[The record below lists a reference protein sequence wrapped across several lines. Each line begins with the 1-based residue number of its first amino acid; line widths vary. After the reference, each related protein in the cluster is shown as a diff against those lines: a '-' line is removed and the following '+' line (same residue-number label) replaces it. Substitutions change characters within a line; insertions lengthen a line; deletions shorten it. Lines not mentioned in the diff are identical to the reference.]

1 MTLQLS
7 ISTGRINNANA
18 ELTFVDIL
26 RQNAK
31 QFANQRAIVH
41 FDTVLTYA
49 QLDAMSDAVAAELLQ
64 HGVQKG
70 DRVGICVS
78 RTEVLPVCIF
88 GALKSGAV
96 YVPLDPNYPP
106 KRLAFM
112 VENAGIKIIL
122 SEQQFFDK
130 FTKDTGNVLD
140 VRKFMFSG
148 HDVTPLNITPD
159 DFAAVI
165 YTSGSTGI
173 PKGVQL
179 QHRNIVSV
187 VTHYT
192 KLHDLTPE
200 DAVSTYASFSFVVHL
215 FEYYPPILSGASL
228 HIIDDSIR
236 LDLRA
241 VNQYFENNKIAVSF
255 LPTAFGHRFITQL
268 KNNSLRSVVL
278 AGERFIP
285 IENTE
290 NTFKIFNAYGTTE
303 CASYI
308 SITQIYPQQQ
318 PITVGTANDNMEIYI
333 VNSNNEL
340 VLVGETGEL
349 CVAGRQ
355 ISNGYLGLTEKTA
368 SAFVKNPFNPSPD
381 YATMYHTGDVAR
393 MDEKGQIEI
402 RGRLDHQVKVRG
414 FRVELGEIDTVAL
427 QYPNISEA
435 VTVAIVGPDGEN
447 RLVIYVAS
455 PATIDAKSLQKHIGD
470 ELPPYMIPVQVVQLP
485 KLPRNLSGKIDR
497 SALPTVE
504 LSGNVD
510 AADLLQTA
518 TEKQIAIS
526 VASILKVSP
535 DGIGRSTNLFD
546 IGLDSLLTMDLVL
559 EIHRQCNVDLSVG
572 HIKENPNVA
581 LLSAIVDKLNIN
593 KRNEQETVLPVA
605 VKDFYPT
612 TKMQQLFL
620 NSAVSDPQDICNNI
634 SLALTFSV
642 NTDVEKLKDAIT
654 KTITAHPGM
663 SATFIRDGNK
673 FLLKRNEPNIHIET
687 SELTDEEF
695 EKRKLAF
702 PKPFNVFQDDRLYR
716 IEICKTPSVL
726 KLLFDIHH
734 SIYDGTS
741 QMIFIIDVANVYNGT
756 PITPETF
763 TIFDEAEDE
772 IKRYSS
778 KKALNYTAAIKK
790 RIKQFGNATQL
801 PGAKINLF
809 AILRNC
815 LFPKPGK
822 SVLAAAALTQQSPAI
837 RNLCKKAS
845 VNGANVFFTVAFAMA
860 VSRFASQQNI
870 LFAHTVSGRTTAS
883 RQRPIGAF
891 ARSVPLFV
899 ELPDHRRTLN
909 DNDIIELLRRAD
921 KEIADSTVHC
931 DVDTKLF
938 GWTLPL
944 VYLFHSSLLDPAKM
958 PVIEGQRII
967 FEFIPKS
974 RQSRNPSPALTYIVN
989 DDEGVFKITLV
1000 ANGHYISQEF
1010 VENILAELTG
1020 NIEKMLAST
1029 QSIRND
1035 KHS

>member
-1 MTLQLS
+1 MTLPLS
-7 ISTGRINNANA
+7 ISTGEINNTNA

-26 RQNAK
+26 RHNAK
-31 QFANQRAIVH
+31 QFANQPAIVH
-41 FDTVLTYA
+41 LDTVLTYA

-78 RTEVLPVCIF
+78 RTEVLPVCLF
-88 GALKSGAV
+88 GALKAGAA

-112 VENAGIKIIL
+112 VENAGIKTVL

-140 VRKFMFSG
+140 VRQFMFSG
-148 HDVTPLNITPD
+148 HGVTPLNITPD

-179 QHRNIVSV
+179 CHRNIVSV

-192 KLHDLTPE
+192 QLHCLTPE
-200 DAVSTYASFSFVVHL
+200 DAVSTYASFSFVAHF
-215 FEYYPPILSGASL
+215 FEYYPPILAGASL

-241 VNQYFENNKIAVSF
+241 VNRYFEDNKIAVSF

-285 IENTE
+285 IEKTE

-340 VLVGETGEL
+340 VSVGETGEL
-349 CVAGRQ
+349 CVSGRQ
-355 ISNGYLGLTEKTA
+355 ISNGYLGLPEKTA
-368 SAFVKNPFNPSPD
+368 SAFVKNPFNTSPD

-393 MDEKGQIEI
+393 MDENGQIEI

-427 QYPNISEA
+427 QYPDISEA
-435 VTVAIVGPDGEN
+435 VTVAVVGPDGEN

-455 PATIDAKSLQKHIGD
+455 PETIDAKSLQKHIGD
-470 ELPPYMIPVQVVQLP
+470 ELPPYMIPAQVVQLP
-485 KLPRNLSGKIDR
+485 KLPRNLNGKIDR

-504 LSGNVD
+504 LSSNVD
-510 AADLLQTA
+510 AADLPQTA
-518 TEKQIAIS
+518 TEKQIAVS
-526 VASILKVSP
+526 VAAILKVSP

-572 HIKENPNVA
+572 HIKENPTVA

-605 VKDFYPT
+605 VKEFYPT

-620 NSAVSDPQDICNNI
+620 NSAVSDPQDINNNV
-634 SLALTFSV
+634 SLALTFSA
-642 NTDVEKLKDAIT
+642 NTDIEKLKDAIT
-654 KTITAHPGM
+654 KTITAHSGM
-663 SATFIRDGNK
+663 SATFIRNGKK

-687 SELTDEEF
+687 SELTDEEY
-695 EKRKLAF
+695 EKHKLAF
-702 PKPFNVFQDDRLYR
+702 PKPFNVFQDDRLYH
-716 IEICKTPSVL
+716 IEICKTPSAI
-726 KLLFDIHH
+726 KLLLDIHH

-741 QMIFIIDVANVYNGT
+741 HMIFINDVVNAYGGASI
-756 PITPETF
+756 PLETF

-772 IKRYSS
+772 AKRFTAE
-778 KKALNYTAAIKK
+778 KTLNYTSAIKK
-790 RIKQFGNATQL
+790 RIKQFGNATQI

-809 AILRNC
+809 TILWSR
-815 LFPKPGK
+815 LFPKISK
-822 SVLAAAALTQQSPAI
+822 SVPVTATLTQQSSAI
-837 RNLCKKAS
+837 RNLCKKAGIG
-845 VNGANVFFTVAFAMA
+845 GANVIFTVAFAL
-860 VSRFASQQNI
+860 VISSLASKKNI
-870 LFAHTVSGRTTAS
+870 LFGHTVSGRTTAS
-883 RQRPIGAF
+883 RQRSIGAF
-891 ARSVPLFV
+891 ARGVPLFV
-899 ELPDHRRTLN
+899 ELPNNNYMVNSDDT
-909 DNDIIELLRRAD
+909 IKLLRNVD
-921 KEIADSTVHC
+921 KEIADSTVYC

-944 VYLFHSSLLDPAKM
+944 IYLFHGSLLDPAKM
-958 PVIEGQRII
+958 PVIEGQRVI

-974 RQSRNPSPALTYIVN
+974 YQSKNTTPALVYIVN
-989 DDEGVFKITLV
+989 DDEGVFKITLFR
-1000 ANGHYISQEF
+1000 NRNYLSQKLLNE
-1010 VENILAELTG
+1010 ILAKITD
-1020 NIEKMLAST
+1020 NIEKLIT
-1029 QSIRND
+1029 NTVTT
-1035 KHS
+1035 K